1 MVLDIPVLEQCMHI
15 NILYNVVHVVI
26 YVRAYMLVMVNIM
39 YYYTFM
45 YYVQLSF
52 KVLKHY

>member
-1 MVLDIPVLEQCMHI
+1 MWV
-15 NILYNVVHVVI
+15 NIVCNIAQFVI
-26 YVRAYMLVMVNIM
+26 YVHAYMLVVIDIM

-45 YYVQLSF
+45 YYVQLTF